1 MDQKFFPYG
10 IFLDFKKA
18 FDTVD
23 RLILLQK
30 LDHHGIRGTINDLF
44 ASYLLGRSQVTE
56 VGFNL
61 STECMTSCG
70 VPQES
75 VLGPLLFLIYIN
87 DIHNSSAK
95 FSFFLF
101 TDDRNLRYADTN
113 LKVARSYLYACWLC
127 FCFAFFRMKY
137 STDFYDVLHP

>member
-1 MDQKFFPYG
+1 MDQKFFPCG
-10 IFLDFKKA
+10 IFLDLKKA

-23 RLILLQK
+23 HLILLQNR
-30 LDHHGIRGTINDLF
+30 DHHGIKGTINDRF
-44 ASYLLGRSQVTE
+44 ASYLLGRSHITE

-70 VPQES
+70 VPQGS
-75 VLGPLLFLIYIN
+75 VPGPLLFLIYIN

-101 TDDRNLRYADTN
+101 TDDTNLLYADTN
-113 LKVARSYLYACWLC
+113 LRSLEKTCSKSPTGL
-127 FCFAFFRMKY
+127 MQI
-137 STDFYDVLHP
+137 S

>member
-1 MDQKFFPYG
+1 MDQKCFPCG
-10 IFLDFKKA
+10 IFLDLKMA

-23 RLILLQK
+23 YLILLQK
-30 LDHHGIRGTINDLF
+30 LNHHGIRGTINDWF

-70 VPQES
+70 VPLGS

-87 DIHNSSAK
+87 DIYRNSAK

-101 TDDRNLRYADTN
+101 TEDTN
-113 LKVARSYLYACWLC
+113 LLYTDTNLRSLEKTCSKSPTGL
-127 FCFAFFRMKY
+127 KQI
-137 STDFYDVLHP
+137 S

>member
-1 MDQKFFPYG
+1 MWDL
-10 IFLDFKKA
+10 LDIKKA
-18 FDTVD
+18 FNTVGH
-23 RLILLQK
+23 LILLLK
-30 LDHHGIRGTINDLF
+30 LDHHGIRGTINDWF

-70 VPQES
+70 VPQGS

-95 FSFFLF
+95 FSFLLF
-101 TDDRNLRYADTN
+101 TDETNLLYADTN
-113 LKVARSYLYACWLC
+113 LRSLEKSCSKSPTGLMQISE
-127 FCFAFFRMKY
+127 RSMLK
-137 STDFYDVLHP
+137 SQSMLSSSI

>member
-1 MDQKFFPYG
+1 MDQKCFPCG
-10 IFLDFKKA
+10 IFLDLKKA

-23 RLILLQK
+23 HLILLQK
-30 LDHHGIRGTINDLF
+30 LDHHGIRGTINDWF

-56 VGFNL
+56 VCFNL
-61 STECMTSCG
+61 STECITSCG
-70 VPQES
+70 VPQGS

-101 TDDRNLRYADTN
+101 TDDTN
-113 LKVARSYLYACWLC
+113 LLYQTCSKSPTGL
-127 FCFAFFRMKY
+127 MQI
-137 STDFYDVLHP
+137 S